1 MKVDKGGVIVDVL
14 FIPSWYSTEK
24 NPTNGSF
31 FKEQALALRN
41 AGVNVILAYVD
52 VTLENISNEDSKVK
66 IYYDNSILVYRIKE
80 KKIKKTGNIG
90 TMLAFKK
97 GIKKIYKKLEE
108 DKRGKFDIIH
118 LHSTPWAGLGAISIS
133 KASNTPL
140 VITEHSS
147 YFSRYKVSKI
157 EELFFRYIMK
167 NASYNICVSETL
179 KEYVQKYTSNNID
192 IIPNMVDVNEFS
204 IANNEEE
211 IRRKKFSFAC
221 VCYLNK
227 NKSVDNLINAF
238 SLEYKGKDAELI
250 IGGDGPERSY
260 LERLAKELK
269 IETQVIFKG
278 ALSRND
284 VIKEMQN
291 CSVFVLPSRFET
303 FGVVLVEA
311 LACGKPVITTRNG
324 GSEGIV
330 NELNGKVVDVGDIEL
345 MAKAM
350 KEIKDNYEIYDSNLI
365 REDCVKRF
373 SSENVANEIIGVYN
387 KIINGFGEK
396 YEK

>member
-1 MKVDKGGVIVDVL
+1 MEVL

-31 FKEQALALRN
+31 FKEQALALKS
-41 AGVNVILAYVD
+41 AGVNVILAYVEIS
-52 VTLENISNEDSKVK
+52 LENISEEDSKVK

-80 KKIKKTGNIG
+80 KKIRKTGNIG

-108 DKRGKFDIIH
+108 DKRGNFDIIH
-118 LHSTPWAGLGAISIS
+118 LHSTPWAGLGAVSIS
-133 KASNTPL
+133 KVSNTPL

-157 EELFFRYIMK
+157 EELFFKYIMK
-167 NASYNICVSETL
+167 NAFYNICVSETL
-179 KEYVQKYTSNNID
+179 KKYVQKYTSNNID
-192 IIPNMVDVNEFS
+192 IIPNMVNVDEFS
-204 IANNEEE
+204 IANNEDKTRE
-211 IRRKKFSFAC
+211 KKFSFAC

-227 NKSVDNLINAF
+227 NKSVDNLIKAF
-238 SLEYKGKDAELI
+238 SLEYKGKDVELV
-250 IGGDGPERSY
+250 IGGDGPEKSY
-260 LERLAKELK
+260 LENLSKELE

-278 ALSRND
+278 ALSRKD

-291 CSVFVLPSRFET
+291 CNVFVLPSIFET
-303 FGVVLVEA
+303 FGVVLIEA

-324 GSEGIV
+324 GADGIV
-330 NELNGKVVDVGDIEL
+330 NELNGKVVDVGNIEL
-345 MAKAM
+345 MANAM
-350 KEIKDNYEIYDSNLI
+350 KVIKDNYEIYNNNLI
-365 REDCVKRF
+365 REDCIKRF

-387 KIINGFGEK
+387 KIISGTGEK